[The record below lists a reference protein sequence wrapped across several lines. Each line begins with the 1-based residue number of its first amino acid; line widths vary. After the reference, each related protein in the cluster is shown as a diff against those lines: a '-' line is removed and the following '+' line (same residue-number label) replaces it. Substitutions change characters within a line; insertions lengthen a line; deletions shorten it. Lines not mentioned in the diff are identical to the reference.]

1 METFFPSSVFFNCV
15 AIVKENMLCTTLLSA
30 YSHVCSSNRSI
41 VFAGDLG
48 VGEVARGHLDMI
60 SVKHI

>member
-41 VFAGDLG
+41 VFAG
-48 VGEVARGHLDMI
+48 EVARGHLDMI